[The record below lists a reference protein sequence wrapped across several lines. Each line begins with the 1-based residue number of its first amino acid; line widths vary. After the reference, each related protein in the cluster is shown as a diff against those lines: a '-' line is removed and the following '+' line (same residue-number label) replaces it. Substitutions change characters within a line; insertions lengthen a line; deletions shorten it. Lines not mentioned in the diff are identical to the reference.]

1 MSTSPQAGAVR
12 GSRWAAGV
20 AAVLGSVAAGGRGS
34 PDRSAGGE
42 GGWAAAASN
51 RGRTGAAAVAVA
63 MALDA
68 AFREPP
74 LAAHPVRWTG
84 RYLASAERRVPAAPP
99 RRALAAGG
107 LAWALGA
114 ATAYGAG
121 LAVSRVAGRLPG
133 PARPLV
139 LGVAL
144 WPLVAH
150 RMLLDEVAA
159 VERALTGPG
168 GLEAGRA
175 AVGRIVS
182 RDVSA
187 LTADDVRQAAVESL
201 GENLSDSVV
210 APLFWYAVGGLPA
223 AALYRFANTA
233 DAVWGYRTPR
243 WNRAGRVAARS
254 DDLLNLAPARLTGA
268 LLAGRRVPWNRL
280 CTEAA
285 RTPSPNAGWPM
296 AALALRLGVRLAKPG
311 VYTLGDDGRAVT
323 AADTRAALRLAR
335 NRGWAVAAAAAVV
348 AGLRARRRR

>member
-1 MSTSPQAGAVR
+1 MSRRT
-12 GSRWAAGV
+12 
-20 AAVLGSVAAGGRGS
+20 
-34 PDRSAGGE
+34 
-42 GGWAAAASN
+42 AAAAVV
-51 RGRTGAAAVAVA
+51 VAV
-63 MALDA
+63 ALDA

-74 LAAHPVRWTG
+74 PAAHPVRWTG
-84 RYLASAERRVPAAPP
+84 RYLAWAGRRVPAGPP
-99 RRALAAGG
+99 VRAVVTGG

-121 LAVSRVAGRLPG
+121 LAVSRLSARLPG
-133 PARPLV
+133 PLRPLAV
-139 LGVAL
+139 GLAL
-144 WPLVAH
+144 WPLFAH

-159 VERALTGPG
+159 VEGALTDE
-168 GLEAGRA
+168 GLPAGRA

-243 WNRAGRVAARS
+243 WEHAGKVAARA
-254 DDLLNLAPARLTGA
+254 DDLLNLLPARLTG
-268 LLAGRRVPWNRL
+268 LLLTGRGVPWDRL
-280 CTEAA
+280 RAEAA
-285 RTPSPNAGWPM
+285 LTPSPNAGWPM

-311 VYTLGDDGRAVT
+311 VYALGESGWAVG

-335 NRGWAVAAAAAVV
+335 NRGWAAAAAAAVV
-348 AGLRARRRR
+348 AGHSSSRWRVAMRPAARDWRRR